1 MPLVWPYKDK
11 KKKKKKRKMRERDFL
26 YFLLDRAQ
34 APAGSADGELLVTC
48 KAEVL
53 RAPGWAAQ
61 LRAERSPHVPRA
73 C

>member
-1 MPLVWPYKDK
+1 
-11 KKKKKKRKMRERDFL
+11 MRERDFL